1 VDTDVLDEW
10 LDGRVAAGEFS
21 GAALVWRGGKSLFSY
36 AGGLAHR
43 GHRVPVTGSTRFTVA
58 SVTKMVTA
66 TAALRLVEHGEV
78 GLDQPLIEVL
88 PVDQQTAALTLH
100 HLLSHTSG
108 LPNYHDDEAVTW
120 DSFLSCWDRL
130 ACQRAR
136 RPADLLPLFRDLPA
150 AAPPGERFSYADA
163 NYILAGLVIEAVT
176 GKPYAEAAAEE
187 VLAPAGMEDSGFDQR
202 DSDPPRLATGYLH
215 EPNVPF
221 ASWRANVFSGPAGG
235 MPDGGLVTT
244 TTDLARLVD
253 ALLGGR
259 LVSPATFAAMTSA
272 QCGTESVN
280 RYGYG
285 LELGFAGGQ
294 LVVLGHNGLDPGV
307 SAVVAHHLAA
317 ATTIVVLGNH
327 DRGSWP
333 VYLRLAADRGLTDP
347 RVTRAQFTTGRCGAA
362 DRPPGDQGEQL
373 ASS

>member
-1 VDTDVLDEW
+1 MDADLLRDW
-10 LDGRVAAGEFS
+10 LDGRVAAHEFS
-21 GAALVWRGGKSLFSY
+21 GAVLVWRDGKSLFSY
-36 AGGLAHR
+36 AGGIAHR
-43 GHRVPVTGSTRFTVA
+43 GHGVPVTGSTRFTVA

-66 TAALRLVEHGEV
+66 TTALRLVERGKV
-78 GLDQPLIEVL
+78 RLDQPLTEVL
-88 PVDQQTAALTLH
+88 PAEQQTAALTAAHTLH

-120 DSFLSCWDRL
+120 DSFLSCWDRVP
-130 ACQRAR
+130 CQRAR
-136 RPADLLPLFRDLPA
+136 HPADLLPLFRDLPA
-150 AAPPGERFSYADA
+150 EAAPGERYSYADA

-176 GKPYAEAAAEE
+176 GKPYGEAATGE
-187 VLAPAGMEDSGFDQR
+187 VLTPADMDDSGFDLR
-202 DSDPPRLATGYLH
+202 DADPPRLATGYLH
-215 EPNVPF
+215 EEGRPF
-221 ASWRANVFSGPAGG
+221 ASWRANVFGGPAGG

-253 ALLGGR
+253 ALTGGR

-272 QCGTESVN
+272 QCGRTEGAE

-285 LELGFAGGQ
+285 LQLAFVGDQ

-307 SAVVAHHLAA
+307 SAVVTHHVAA

-333 VYLRLAADRGLTDP
+333 VYLRLTADLGLTDP
-347 RVTRAQFTTGRCGAA
+347 RA
-362 DRPPGDQGEQL
+362 
-373 ASS
+373 

>member
-10 LDGRVAAGEFS
+10 LEGRVAAGEFS

-36 AGGLAHR
+36 AGGIAHR
-43 GHRVPVTGSTRFTVA
+43 GHGVPVTGSTRFAVA

-66 TAALRLVEHGEV
+66 TAALRLVERGEV
-78 GLDQPLIEVL
+78 RLDQPLIEVL
-88 PVDQQTAALTLH
+88 PAEQQTAALTAAHTLH

-120 DSFLSCWDRL
+120 DSFLSCWDRVP
-130 ACQRAR
+130 CQRAR

-163 NYILAGLVIEAVT
+163 NFILAGLVIEAVT
-176 GKPYAEAAAEE
+176 GKPYAEAAAEQ
-187 VLAPAGMEDSGFDQR
+187 VLTPAGMDDSGFELR
-202 DSDPPRLATGYLH
+202 DADPPRLATGYLH
-215 EPNVPF
+215 EPDVPF

-259 LVSPATFAAMTSA
+259 LVSPATLATMTSA

-285 LELGFAGGQ
+285 LELGFAGD
-294 LVVLGHNGLDPGV
+294 LVVFGHNGLDPGV

-333 VYLRLAADRGLTDP
+333 VYLRLAADLRLTDP
-347 RVTRAQFTTGRCGAA
+347 RA
-362 DRPPGDQGEQL
+362 
-373 ASS
+373 